1 MHEGMLVS
9 GKEPGRI
16 RATSFDM
23 DIPEIPKSASFFD
36 QQAQS

>member
-23 DIPEIPKSASFFD
+23 EIPEIPKSASFFD

>member
-1 MHEGMLVS
+1 MLVS

-16 RATSFDM
+16 RATSFDIE
-23 DIPEIPKSASFFD
+23 IPEIPSSSFFD